1 MTRLRTTWPLITLSA
16 ILLFVLSLIS
26 PQNLLAQ
33 GCALCYTQ
41 AASSTQRFIQALRSG
56 ILILVLPPM
65 LLSVMFTVIAYRRR
79 NLFNQDAAV
88 ADRSEDP
95 AQW

>member
-26 PQNLLAQ
+26 PQNILAQ

-79 NLFNQDAAV
+79 NLFNQDVAV